1 MSHKF
6 PVKTWDGKIVRMT
19 ALELRDRIRVDSK
32 RDYGW
37 IASASDLVKVV
48 GAKGFPEDFASE
60 IKDLILNCFANLA
73 VKKVYCESHQ
83 KKYDAEAVWRCY
95 IDSKDAALKERFVK
109 ETIRAAILLEYG
121 DDGLPFHSGP
131 KHKEFEEK
139 FMIEMADDLKR
150 LELYAN
156 YELCLEIY
164 LEWSKELQGK
174 YHEEHEKA
182 HKEGWFKDEFPFAAS
197 VLGAMKYF
205 KLVNSQ
211 RDKPQ

>member
-6 PVKTWDGKIVRMT
+6 AVKTWDGKTIRMT
-19 ALELRDRIRVDSK
+19 AVELRDRIKADSE

-37 IASASDLVKVV
+37 IAAASDLVKVV
-48 GAKGFPEDFASE
+48 DTKGFPEDFASE

-73 VKKVYCESHQ
+73 VKKVYCESRQ
-83 KKYDAEAVWRCY
+83 KKYDAEAVWQCY

-121 DDGLPFHSGP
+121 DDGLPFQSGP

-156 YELCLEIY
+156 YELCLENY
-164 LEWSKELQGK
+164 LEWAKKLQEK

-182 HKEGWFKDEFPFAAS
+182 YKEGRFNDEFPFAAS

-205 KLVNSQ
+205 KLVNS
-211 RDKPQ
+211 